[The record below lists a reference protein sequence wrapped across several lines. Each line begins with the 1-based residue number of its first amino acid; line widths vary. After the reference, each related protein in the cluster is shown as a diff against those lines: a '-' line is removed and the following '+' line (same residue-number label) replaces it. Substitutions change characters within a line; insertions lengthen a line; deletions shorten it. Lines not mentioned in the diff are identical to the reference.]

1 MIQRTVSIKLAPTPE
16 QASALTELRAAF
28 VDACNRISRVA
39 AERKVWNRVALH
51 HLVYYPVRADSPLG
65 SQMVCNAVKAAADAY
80 KVRKPNRKEDV
91 TPSVFR
97 PTASVHFDK
106 RTYSFKGESLS
117 LYTLSGREIVAM
129 KLGAFQRDLLSRG
142 APKEAELV
150 RKGKRWYFNLVLDL
164 PDPEPSGGT
173 DAFGVDLGENNL
185 AATSTGKLFG
195 GGALR
200 EKRDRHLALR
210 RRLQANGSQSAR
222 QRLRAISGREQ
233 RHMRH
238 VNHEVSKAL
247 VAEAVRSGAGTVVLE
262 DLKHIRRRIRAGKRM
277 RSRLHRWAWRQL
289 QVFVE
294 YKAEGAGL
302 LVEYVNPAYTS
313 QDCSACGARGTR
325 HRHRFSCSNCG
336 LRAHSDGNAARNL
349 AGIVLLFSDTRG
361 AVTRPTV
368 AA

>member
-1 MIQRTVSIKLAPTPE
+1 
-16 QASALTELRAAF
+16 
-28 VDACNRISRVA
+28 
-39 AERKVWNRVALH
+39 
-51 HLVYYPVRADSPLG
+51 
-65 SQMVCNAVKAAADAY
+65 
-80 KVRKPNRKEDV
+80 
-91 TPSVFR
+91 
-97 PTASVHFDK
+97 
-106 RTYSFKGESLS
+106 
-117 LYTLSGREIVAM
+117 
-129 KLGAFQRDLLSRG
+129 
-142 APKEAELV
+142 
-150 RKGKRWYFNLVLDL
+150 
-164 PDPEPSGGT
+164 
-173 DAFGVDLGENNL
+173 
-185 AATSTGKLFG
+185 
-195 GGALR
+195 
-200 EKRDRHLALR
+200 
-210 RRLQANGSQSAR
+210 
-222 QRLRAISGREQ
+222 
-233 RHMRH
+233 MRH

-302 LVEYVNPAYTS
+302 RVEYVNPAYTS